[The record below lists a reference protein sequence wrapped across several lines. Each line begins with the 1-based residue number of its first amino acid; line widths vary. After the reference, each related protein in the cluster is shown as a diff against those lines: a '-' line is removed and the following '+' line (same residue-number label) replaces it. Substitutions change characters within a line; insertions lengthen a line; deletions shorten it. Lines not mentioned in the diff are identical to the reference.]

1 MSSTYK
7 SINFFIKADEV
18 VDRFLYYCSSL
29 LLIILSFAVIYT
41 VFMRYIF
48 NTSPAWAEDIPR
60 VLFLWLTYLGIAVAT
75 RRGENIRVTFFI
87 EKLSNKSRFY
97 LDIFMHICILI
108 MVAVL
113 FWYSWPLVQLNFR
126 TVMLSTGWPNA
137 VSWLPLPIGCFLIL
151 IYQTKLMIKS
161 IISYQH
167 ILTKNSVSVKNNN
180 SRED

>member
-1 MSSTYK
+1 MSTVGK
-7 SINFFIKADEV
+7 PNNFFIKTDEII
-18 VDRFLYYCSSL
+18 DKFLFYCSSV
-29 LLIILSFAVIYT
+29 LLIILSSVVIYT

-48 NTSPAWAEDIPR
+48 NMSPAWAEDVPR
-60 VLFLWLTYLGIAVAT
+60 VLFLWLTYLGVAVAT

-97 LDIFMHICILI
+97 LDLFMHVCILI

-137 VSWLPLPIGCFLIL
+137 VSWLPLPIGCFFIL
-151 IYQTKLMIKS
+151 IYQTKNMIKS
-161 IISYQH
+161 IFNYKLGLLEQ
-167 ILTKNSVSVKNNN
+167 NN
-180 SRED
+180 